1 MRKLGVLCLA
11 IVLIFMLGGCAKMF
25 ISDETFISDEFK
37 QIREQKPASMQEIWE
52 IEDEY
57 EFVSELSMHIA
68 EKCDYGSNLDA
79 LSDEEKVFYITQT
92 LDMEVNNGGFWQFLY
107 NVEEDVFFNTVSAFS
122 EIGAEKTAALCQNAF
137 SAFEKDLP
145 ADRVARIQF
154 LSGVGMEECYE
165 ILSEYDDLFYAY
177 EEDLNKLNYTYV
189 QNHADAFS

>member
-1 MRKLGVLCLA
+1 MRKLGILCLA
-11 IVLIFMLGGCAKMF
+11 IVLIFMLGGCAEM
-25 ISDETFISDEFK
+25 FISDEFK
-37 QIREQKPASMQEIWE
+37 QITEQTPASMQEIWE

-68 EKCDYGSNLDA
+68 EKCDYGSNLDV

-92 LDMEVNNGGFWQFLY
+92 LEMEVNNGGFWQFLY
-107 NVEEDVFFNTVSAFS
+107 NVEEDVFSNTVSAFS